1 MISCSCQVLSRELVK
16 VFSSETYVHIYQET
30 INILLSYDEIC
41 SKADIDDEQT
51 QLVQQALDTAQPKA
65 KTGRHTLQRVPTV
78 ESQSEVQCC
87 LYFQCYIKMII
98 SFTFYLSIG
107 EW

>member
-1 MISCSCQVLSRELVK
+1 MFLFLISCSCQVLSHELVK

-30 INILLSYDEIC
+30 INTLLNYDEIR

-51 QLVQQALDTAQPKA
+51 QSVQLTLNTAQPKA

-78 ESQSEVQCC
+78 ESQSEVQ
-87 LYFQCYIKMII
+87 
-98 SFTFYLSIG
+98 
-107 EW
+107 